1 MNEDVF
7 SEAVQM
13 MVAECEEHIVPG
25 ESRFGTAVGLI
36 TSLLCEAFDEP
47 GADGGMGFLL
57 GLTVSARHPEWAMA
71 QWLKVKLPSIEAGA
85 EAIVQVCL
93 VEGALR

>member
-25 ESRFGTAVGLI
+25 ESRTGMSVGLI
-36 TSLLCEAFDEP
+36 TSILCEVLDEE
-47 GADGGMGFLL
+47 GAESGMGFLL
-57 GLTVSARHPEWAMA
+57 GLVVSARHPEWAMA